1 MTWTDISPAQRPD
14 QMLKEINS
22 QIARGL
28 DDAVDALKWSKKHR
42 GQRKAIDT
50 MRLVQANLGYLAM
63 ALDWEMEADTDKASA
78 ALNKLWWKP
87 TEEAQ
92 FEDWSMH
99 GC

>member
-1 MTWTDISPAQRPD
+1 MTWTEVTPAQQPD
-14 QMLKEINS
+14 RMLKEINA

-63 ALDWEMEADTDKASA
+63 ALDWEMEADTDKASF
-78 ALNKLWWKP
+78 ALNKIWWKP
-87 TEEAQ
+87 TEDVRA
-92 FEDWSMH
+92 EDWTMY